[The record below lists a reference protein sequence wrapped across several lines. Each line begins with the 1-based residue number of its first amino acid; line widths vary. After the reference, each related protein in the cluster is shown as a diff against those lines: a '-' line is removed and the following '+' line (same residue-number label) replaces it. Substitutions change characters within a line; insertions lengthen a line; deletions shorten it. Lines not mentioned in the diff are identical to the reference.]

1 MDSPTPPA
9 VGGDP
14 KEKRLP
20 TPGTATAKT
29 SSNSAGEPGAK
40 ATQTAKEAK
49 DQIVGKASAAADQAK
64 HAASDAV
71 DSAKHAASDALDQG
85 KRKASEL
92 KDQAVEQAKQ
102 TGSQLQSQVTQL
114 VGDQKAKAADQ
125 IDGFAGAIRKAA
137 QSLHEENDEALAGYA
152 DGAANAVEQ
161 ARDYLRDRKP
171 ADLFHDLG
179 GFIRRRPEWGLGGLF
194 IAGLA
199 AGRFLKAS
207 HNSSAPTS
215 SSTSSSTGGSTYAGR
230 GVGTRTSR
238 YAYTPEE
245 DLAVNAAGA
254 TRTYNREMPGTP
266 VGLTEPEPNRTDFPP
281 ATGGGS
287 PTGRGMTDYNA
298 GTVAGHA
305 SAVSMVAGQELKGEV
320 H

>member
-14 KEKRLP
+14 NEKRLP
-20 TPGTATAKT
+20 KPGAAAAGST
-29 SSNSAGEPGAK
+29 SAPTGEAGAK
-40 ATQTAKEAK
+40 AAQTARDAK

-71 DSAKHAASDALDQG
+71 DSAKHAATDALDQG

-161 ARDYLRDRKP
+161 ARDYLRDREP

-207 HNSSAPTS
+207 HNSSAP
-215 SSTSSSTGGSTYAGR
+215 TSSSTGGSTYAGR

-305 SAVSMVAGQELKGEV
+305 SAVSTPAGQELKGEV

>member
-1 MDSPTPPA
+1 MDSPTPPT

-14 KEKRLP
+14 NEKRLP

-29 SSNSAGEPGAK
+29 SSSNTGEPGSK
-40 ATQTAKEAK
+40 AAQTAKDAK

-85 KRKASEL
+85 KRKATEL

-102 TGSQLQSQVTQL
+102 TGSQLQGQVTQL

-152 DGAANAVEQ
+152 DGAASAVEQ
-161 ARDYLRDRKP
+161 ARDYLRDREP
-171 ADLFHDLG
+171 ADLFRDLG

-207 HNSSAPTS
+207 HNASAPSGS
-215 SSTSSSTGGSTYAGR
+215 SPGGSTYAGT

-245 DLAVNAAGA
+245 DLAVNADGA
-254 TRTYNREMPGTP
+254 TQTYNREMPGTP
-266 VGLTEPEPNRTDFPP
+266 LGLTDTEPDRTDFPP

-298 GTVAGHA
+298 GSVAGHA
-305 SAVSMVAGQELKGEV
+305 SAVSTPAGQELKGEV